1 MYQKTATKQM
11 AAKTGLSATFMAKI
25 EDQLSGSSGH
35 IHQSLVERASGR
47 PAFYDDA
54 QPLRLSPVLRHYLAG
69 QLDVFRPATLCYA
82 PFVNSYKRY
91 QPESFAGSTRTWGID
106 NRTAML
112 RVINSSAGSC
122 RVENRLGG
130 ADLNPCVA
138 FACCLGAGIRGMRK
152 ELPLPPLIEGNAY
165 QIAQVETVPAS
176 LREACEVA
184 AAAPELR
191 KIFGAAFIDNLV
203 RIAAFEASA
212 CERRVSDV
220 ERRRYFEMV

>member
-1 MYQKTATKQM
+1 MRKQRIVLFRDDGVHATR
-11 AAKTGLSATFMAKI
+11 GI
-25 EDQLSGSSGH
+25 
-35 IHQSLVERASGR
+35 
-47 PAFYDDA
+47 DA
-54 QPLRLSPVLRHYLAG
+54 REISVAG
-69 QLDVFRPATLCYA
+69 QLDVFRPTALCFA

-106 NRTAML
+106 NRTVAL
-112 RVINSSAGSC
+112 RVINSSPGSC

-130 ADLNPCVA
+130 ADLNPYVA
-138 FACCLGAGIRGMRK
+138 FASCLGAGIRGVLK
-152 ELPLPPLIEGNAY
+152 ELELPPPIEGNAY
-165 QIAQVETVPAS
+165 QSAGVETVPAS

-191 KIFGAAFIDNLV
+191 GIFGSAFIDNLI
-203 RIAAFEASA
+203 RIAAFEAST